1 MKLPYGILLNS
12 CFPKGSFQNTK
23 YDELIVNTFSENVLK
38 FKEIEILFTNTFL
51 TFPVD
56 GSWTSWGSWASCSE
70 TCGGGVQSRTRSCS
84 NPAPQYGGA
93 NCVGMSSS
101 TQRCNTQNCPSKLSF
116 ILCKKIFIKMH
127 INFNLLASFLF
138 FFALG
143 VYYLC

>member
-12 CFPKGSFQNTK
+12 CFSKGSFQNTK

-38 FKEIEILFTNTFL
+38 FKEIEILLTNTFL
-51 TFPVD
+51 TLSVD

-70 TCGGGVQSRTRSCS
+70 TCGGGVQSRTRSCT

-101 TQRCNTQNCPSKLSF
+101 TQRCNTQNCPSKMSLH
-116 ILCKKIFIKMH
+116 CKK
-127 INFNLLASFLF
+127 
-138 FFALG
+138 
-143 VYYLC
+143 YLSIYIYI

>member
-1 MKLPYGILLNS
+1 MVSCKIS
-12 CFPKGSFQNTK
+12 CFHKGSFQNTK
-23 YDELIVNTFSENVLK
+23 YDELIIVNTFSENVLK

-51 TFPVD
+51 AFPVD

-101 TQRCNTQNCPSKLSF
+101 TQRCNTQNCPSKMSLH
-116 ILCKKIFIKMH
+116 CKKCSSIYKYIFLVLYIVTH
-127 INFNLLASFLF
+127 NSR
-138 FFALG
+138 
-143 VYYLC
+143 